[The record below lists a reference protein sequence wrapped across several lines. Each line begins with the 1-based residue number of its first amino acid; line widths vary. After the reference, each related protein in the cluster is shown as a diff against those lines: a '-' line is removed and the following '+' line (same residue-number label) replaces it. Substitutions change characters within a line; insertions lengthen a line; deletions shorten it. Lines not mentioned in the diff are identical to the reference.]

1 MTKIKC
7 RLANADDADLLFS
20 WVNDEDVRNN
30 SFSTAKISYREH
42 IDWFSKTLGDDSI
55 EIYIYYFD
63 NEPIGQVRLKY
74 SGSDVLINYSVSKKY
89 RGQGFGK
96 LMICDIEKVITLK
109 HPQTENII
117 AKVKFEN
124 IASQKIFEDNN
135 YCQFN
140 EQSDCI
146 TYKKIITDTVLN
158 EASKYI
164 YTLNDERERERKNLT
179 PHEQPKRSEII

>member
-1 MTKIKC
+1 MTQLKC

-74 SGSDVLINYSVSKKY
+74 SGSDALVNYSISKEY
-89 RGQGFGK
+89 RGRGFGK
-96 LMICDIEKVITLK
+96 FVIGNVENVIVRN
-109 HPQTENII
+109 HPQTDNIT
-117 AKVKFEN
+117 AKVKSTN
-124 IASQKIFEDNN
+124 IASQKIFEHNN
-135 YCQFN
+135 FLKTSDDEEIIVYC
-140 EQSDCI
+140 
-146 TYKKIITDTVLN
+146 KKIN
-158 EASKYI
+158 RSK
-164 YTLNDERERERKNLT
+164 
-179 PHEQPKRSEII
+179 